1 MIDESKAIQLIQQKI
16 DEIDIDQFTIGP
28 DRDNIFNNW
37 KESTYEL
44 LVEIFNKD
52 HIKVL
57 QFLGINKYGLRAI
70 INGYTH
76 DNIEGRIKG
85 INYAYEVLNG
95 CLDSIN
101 TFGLRNNSSS
111 YPNTNVVVNNHN
123 QQSQEMNVRIDIN
136 YVFSNLNEKEKQELK
151 DQLKKYQDSR
161 NINSLIDYLK
171 TLGQGVV
178 ESVLANILTNPM
190 FINQI
195 LQQI

>member
-1 MIDESKAIQLIQQKI
+1 MIDELKAIQLIQQKI

-57 QFLGINKYGLRAI
+57 KFWGINKYGLRAI

-85 INYAYEVLNG
+85 INYAYEVLNE

-101 TFGLRNNSSS
+101 TFGLRNSSSS
-111 YPNTNVVVNNHN
+111 YPNTNIVVNNNN

-178 ESVLANILTNPM
+178 ESVLANIITNPM

-195 LQQI
+195 LQ